1 MNELLKRIRIVF
13 KNSGKTQT
21 EIGKKLSKTSQY
33 VWKLLNDDSA
43 NPSDSVIKDICR
55 EFHINEEWLRTGNGD
70 MQENRTRRQ
79 EIGAFV
85 NEAMTDVD
93 ESFKKRLLFALS
105 KLNESDWETLEKI
118 VSELNRED

>member
-93 ESFKKRLLFALS
+93 ESFKKRLLFALRGNPRRLFLFAGRVKS
-105 KLNESDWETLEKI
+105 FA
-118 VSELNRED
+118 R

>member
-85 NEAMTDVD
+85 NEALTDVD